1 MTRQGWLPVILAMV
15 LAAAVLLSNQSLQ
28 LGLDLRGGHQL
39 SARVLSA
46 DPEVVITAADLDG
59 VKNVIQRRID
69 GLGLAQ
75 TQIHTV
81 GSDRVVVQLP
91 TPAAQPSRQD
101 DTESDAVVDNTLQQ
115 VANQITERAVLQFGV
130 LRSDAVDRYA
140 TLVQERRD
148 ARLAVLLGQRQLE
161 QLQRSRGDSEQLGA
175 VREELEASRAAF
187 DQLEQDVGQLFDL
200 RPLTGDDLVQVVAE
214 PNLES
219 QGQYYQLNLT
229 FSADGAQ
236 AFADLTKEVAA
247 DANLRL
253 AILLDGRSISEATV
267 GPEFREN
274 GITGGGARITGTFT
288 LEQAREL
295 EVQLRGGSLPYDTEI
310 VEQRSVGATLGSDN
324 VARSLSAALV
334 GLALVSGL
342 MVVIYRLPG
351 LVAVAALAVYA
362 LLNLAVYALVP
373 VVLTLPGIAGLIL
386 SFGMAVD
393 ANVLIFER
401 IREELRSGRKL
412 YQAVETGFNRA
423 FNSIFDG
430 SVTTLISC
438 LALGYLG
445 SGLVRGFAITLGI
458 GVGLSLFT
466 SLVCSRTL
474 LKTSLFLY
482 PALRRIQYF
491 QPVQ

>member
-1 MTRQGWLPVILAMV
+1 MVRQGWLPVILALV
-15 LAAAVLLSNQSLQ
+15 LAAAVLLGNQSLQ

-39 SARVLSA
+39 SARVLSS
-46 DPEVVITAADLDG
+46 DPETVLTADDLDG

-91 TPAAQPSRQD
+91 VIQPSRQGD
-101 DTESDAVVDNTLQQ
+101 GEAEEDVVDDTLQQ
-115 VANQITERAVLQFGV
+115 AANQITKKAVLQFGV
-130 LRSDAVDRYA
+130 LRPAEVDRYA
-140 TLVQERRD
+140 TLVQERRE
-148 ARLAVLLGQRQLE
+148 ARIAVLLGQRQLE
-161 QLQRSRGDSEQLGA
+161 QLQRGRGNAEQRDA
-175 VREELEASRAAF
+175 VREELETLQTTL
-187 DQLEQDVGQLFDL
+187 DQMEQDISQLFDL

-214 PNLES
+214 PNPES
-219 QGQYYQLNLT
+219 QGEYYQLSLT
-229 FSADGAQ
+229 FSAAGGQ

-247 DANLRL
+247 DSNLLL

-267 GPEFREN
+267 GPEFQEN

-295 EVQLRGGSLPYDTEI
+295 EVQLRGGSLPYETEI
-310 VEQRSVGATLGSDN
+310 VEQRSVGATLGADN
-324 VARSLSAALV
+324 VGRSLSAALA

-342 MVVIYRLPG
+342 MVLIYRLPG
-351 LVAVAALAVYA
+351 LVAVAALAIYA
-362 LLNLAVYALVP
+362 LLNLAIYVLVP

-412 YQAVETGFNRA
+412 YQAVETGFSRA
-423 FNSIFDG
+423 FSSIFDG
-430 SVTTLISC
+430 SITTLISC

-458 GVGLSLFT
+458 GVSLSLFT

-482 PALRRIQYF
+482 PALRRIKYF

>member
-1 MTRQGWLPVILAMV
+1 MILAMV
-15 LAAAVLLSNQSLQ
+15 LAAAVLLGNQSLR

-39 SARVLSA
+39 SARVLSP
-46 DPEVVITAADLDG
+46 DPQVVLTAADLDG

-75 TQIHTV
+75 TRIQTV

-91 TPAAQPSRQD
+91 TVRPAPGEDAEAEAVGD
-101 DTESDAVVDNTLQQ
+101 DTLQQ
-115 VANQITERAVLQFGV
+115 AANQITKKAVLQFGV
-130 LRSDAVDRYA
+130 LRSSEVDRYA
-140 TLVQERRD
+140 TLVQERRN
-148 ARLAVLLGQRQLE
+148 AQVAVLLGEQQLE
-161 QLQRSRGDSEQLGA
+161 QLQQSRGDGEQRRA
-175 VREELEASRAAF
+175 VREQLEASRTTF
-187 DQLEQDVGQLFDL
+187 DQLEQDIGRLFDL

-214 PNLES
+214 PNPES
-219 QGQYYQLNLT
+219 QGEYYQLSLT
-229 FSADGAQ
+229 FSAAGGQ

-247 DANLRL
+247 DSNLRL

-288 LEQAREL
+288 LERAREL
-295 EVQLRGGSLPYDTEI
+295 EVQLRGGSLPYETEI

-324 VARSLSAALV
+324 VRRSLSAALV
-334 GLALVSGL
+334 GLALVGGL
-342 MVVIYRLPG
+342 MVLIYRLPG
-351 LVAVAALAVYA
+351 LVAVAALAIYA
-362 LLNLAVYALVP
+362 LFNLAVYALVP

-412 YQAVETGFNRA
+412 YQAVETGFSRA
-423 FNSIFDG
+423 FSSILDG

-458 GVGLSLFT
+458 GVSLSLFT

-482 PALRRIQYF
+482 PGLRRIKYF

>member
-1 MTRQGWLPVILAMV
+1 MILAMV
-15 LAAAVLLSNQSLQ
+15 LAAAVLLGNQSLQ

-39 SARVLSA
+39 SARVFVA
-46 DPEVVITAADLDG
+46 DPEAVITADDLDG

-91 TPAAQPSRQD
+91 TTRPPQEEDAETQAA
-101 DTESDAVVDNTLQQ
+101 VDNTLQR
-115 VANQITERAVLQFGV
+115 VANQITEKAVLQFGV
-130 LRSDAVDRYA
+130 LRPGEVDRYA
-140 TLVQERRD
+140 TLLQERRD
-148 ARLAVLLGQRQLE
+148 ARLAVLRGQEQLE
-161 QLQRSRGDSEQLGA
+161 QLQRSRSGS
-175 VREELEASRAAF
+175 EELSASREALEAAQTTF
-187 DQLEQDVGQLFDL
+187 DQLEQDIGRLFDL

-219 QGQYYQLNLT
+219 QGEYYQLSLT
-229 FSADGAQ
+229 FSAAGAQ

-288 LEQAREL
+288 LEQAHEL

-324 VARSLSAALV
+324 VRRSLTAALT

-342 MVVIYRLPG
+342 MVTIYRLPG
-351 LVAVAALAVYA
+351 LVAVATLAVYA
-362 LLNLAVYALVP
+362 LLNLAIYALVP

-401 IREELRSGRKL
+401 IREELGSGRKL
-412 YQAVETGFNRA
+412 YQAVEAGFNRA

-482 PALRRIQYF
+482 PALRKIQYF
-491 QPVQ
+491 RPVQ

>member
-1 MTRQGWLPVILAMV
+1 MILAMV
-15 LAAAVLLSNQSLQ
+15 LAAAVLLGNQSLQ

-39 SARVLSA
+39 SARVFGA
-46 DPEVVITAADLDG
+46 DPEAVITADDLDG

-91 TPAAQPSRQD
+91 TTRPPQEEDAETQAA
-101 DTESDAVVDNTLQQ
+101 VDNTLQR
-115 VANQITERAVLQFGV
+115 VANQITEKAVLQFGV
-130 LRSDAVDRYA
+130 LRPGEVDRYA
-140 TLVQERRD
+140 TLLQERRD
-148 ARLAVLLGQRQLE
+148 ARLAVLRGQEQLE
-161 QLQRSRGDSEQLGA
+161 QLQRSRSGS
-175 VREELEASRAAF
+175 EELSASREALEAAQTTF
-187 DQLEQDVGQLFDL
+187 DQLEQDIGRLFDL

-219 QGQYYQLNLT
+219 QGEYYQLSLT
-229 FSADGAQ
+229 FSAAGAQ

-288 LEQAREL
+288 LEQAHEL

-324 VARSLSAALV
+324 VRRSLTAALT

-342 MVVIYRLPG
+342 MVTIYRLPG
-351 LVAVAALAVYA
+351 LVAVATLAVYA
-362 LLNLAVYALVP
+362 LLNLAIYALVP

-401 IREELRSGRKL
+401 IREELGSGRKL
-412 YQAVETGFNRA
+412 YQAVEAGFNRA

-474 LKTSLFLY
+474 LKNSLFLY
-482 PALRRIQYF
+482 PALRKIQYF
-491 QPVQ
+491 RPVQ

>member
-1 MTRQGWLPVILAMV
+1 MILAMV
-15 LAAAVLLSNQSLQ
+15 LAAAVLLGNQSLQ

-39 SARVLSA
+39 SARVLSP
-46 DPEVVITAADLDG
+46 DPQVVLTATDLDG

-75 TQIHTV
+75 TRIQTV

-91 TPAAQPSRQD
+91 TVQPAPGEDAEAEATAD
-101 DTESDAVVDNTLQQ
+101 DTLQQ
-115 VANQITERAVLQFGV
+115 VANQITEKAVLQFGV
-130 LRSDAVDRYA
+130 LRSSEVDRYA
-140 TLVQERRD
+140 ALVQERRN
-148 ARLAVLLGQRQLE
+148 AQVAVFLGEQQLE
-161 QLQRSRGDSEQLGA
+161 QLQRSRGDGEQRRA
-175 VREELEASRAAF
+175 VKEELEASRTTF
-187 DQLEQDVGQLFDL
+187 DQLEQDVGRLFDL

-219 QGQYYQLNLT
+219 QGEYYQLSLT
-229 FSADGAQ
+229 FSAAGGQ

-247 DANLRL
+247 DSNLRL

-295 EVQLRGGSLPYDTEI
+295 EVQLRGGSLPYETEI

-324 VARSLSAALV
+324 VRRSLSAALV

-342 MVVIYRLPG
+342 MVWIYRLPG
-351 LVAVAALAVYA
+351 LVAVAALAIYA
-362 LLNLAVYALVP
+362 LFNLAVYALVP

-412 YQAVETGFNRA
+412 YQAVETGFSRA
-423 FNSIFDG
+423 FSSILDG

-458 GVGLSLFT
+458 GVSLSLFT

-482 PALRRIQYF
+482 PALRRMKYF

>member
-1 MTRQGWLPVILAMV
+1 MILAMV
-15 LAAAVLLSNQSLQ
+15 LAAAVLLGNQSLQ
-28 LGLDLRGGHQL
+28 LGLDLRGGHQF
-39 SARVLSA
+39 SGRVLSP
-46 DPEVVITAADLDG
+46 DPEAVITADDLDG

-75 TQIHTV
+75 TRIYTV

-91 TPAAQPSRQD
+91 TAQPPQ
-101 DTESDAVVDNTLQQ
+101 EGDAEAGAVGDNTLQQ
-115 VANQITERAVLQFGV
+115 AANQITEKAVLQFGV
-130 LRSDAVDRYA
+130 LRPGEADRYA
-140 TLVQERRD
+140 TLAQERRD
-148 ARLAVLLGQRQLE
+148 ARVAVLLGQQQLE
-161 QLQRSRGDSEQLGA
+161 QLQRSRGNAEQLRE
-175 VREELEASRAAF
+175 VREGLEAAQTTF
-187 DQLEQDVGQLFDL
+187 DQLEQDIGQLFDL
-200 RPLTGDDLVQVVAE
+200 RPLTGDDLVRVVAE

-219 QGQYYQLNLT
+219 QGEYYQLSLT
-229 FSADGAQ
+229 FSSDGAQ
-236 AFADLTKEVAA
+236 AFADLTKEVAS
-247 DANLRL
+247 DFNLRL

-267 GPEFREN
+267 GREFREN
-274 GITGGGARITGTFT
+274 GITGGGARITGAFT

-310 VEQRSVGATLGSDN
+310 VEQRTVGATLGADN
-324 VARSLSAALV
+324 VSRSLSAALV

-351 LVAVAALAVYA
+351 LVAVAALAIYA
-362 LLNLAVYALVP
+362 LFNLAVYALVP

-412 YQAVETGFNRA
+412 YQAVEAGFNRA
-423 FNSIFDG
+423 FSSIFDG

-438 LALGYLG
+438 VALGYLG

-466 SLVCSRTL
+466 SLICSKTL

-482 PALRRIQYF
+482 PALRKIKYF

>member
-1 MTRQGWLPVILAMV
+1 MILAMV
-15 LAAAVLLSNQSLQ
+15 LAAVVLLGNQSLQ
-28 LGLDLRGGHQL
+28 LGLDLQGGHQL
-39 SARVLSA
+39 SARVFSS
-46 DPEVVITAADLDG
+46 DPEVVITANDLDG

-91 TPAAQPSRQD
+91 TAQPAQK
-101 DTESDAVVDNTLQQ
+101 EDAEAEAAVDNTLQQ
-115 VANQITERAVLQFGV
+115 AANQITKKAFLQFGV
-130 LRSDAVDRYA
+130 LRSSEVDRYA
-140 TLVQERRD
+140 TLVQERRNV
-148 ARLAVLLGQRQLE
+148 RIAVLLGRQQLE
-161 QLQRSRGDSEQLGA
+161 QLLRSRGDSEELGTL
-175 VREELEASRAAF
+175 REELETAQKTF
-187 DQLEQDVGQLFDL
+187 DQLEQDIGQLFDL
-200 RPLTGDDLVQVVAE
+200 RPLTGDDLVQAVAE

-219 QGQYYQLNLT
+219 QGEYYQLSLT
-229 FSADGAQ
+229 FSADGGQ
-236 AFADLTKEVAA
+236 AFADLTKEVASNP
-247 DANLRL
+247 NLRL
-253 AILLDGRSISEATV
+253 AIILDGRSISEATV
-267 GPEFREN
+267 GPEFRQN

-310 VEQRSVGATLGSDN
+310 LEQRSVGATLGADN
-324 VARSLSAALV
+324 VGRSLTAALV

-351 LVAVAALAVYA
+351 LVAVVALAIYA
-362 LLNLAVYALVP
+362 LLNLAAYALVP
-373 VVLTLPGIAGLIL
+373 IVLTLPGIAGLIL

-412 YQAVETGFNRA
+412 YQAVESGFNRA

-445 SGLVRGFAITLGI
+445 SGLVRGFAITLGV
-458 GVGLSLFT
+458 GVSLSLFT
-466 SLVCSRTL
+466 SLICSKTL

-482 PALRRIQYF
+482 PPLRKIKYF

>member
-1 MTRQGWLPVILAMV
+1 MILATI
-15 LAAAVLLSNQSLQ
+15 LAAAVLLGNRSLQ

-39 SARVLSA
+39 SARVLSS
-46 DPEVVITAADLDG
+46 DSEVTITAADLDG
-59 VKNVIQRRID
+59 VKNVLQRRID

-75 TQIHTV
+75 TQIYTV

-91 TPAAQPSRQD
+91 TAQQPSREGD
-101 DTESDAVVDNTLQQ
+101 AETEAEVEASVDNTLQQ
-115 VANQITERAVLQFGV
+115 VANQITERAVLQFAV
-130 LRSDAVDRYA
+130 LRPSEVDRYA
-140 TLVQERRD
+140 TLSQELRD
-148 ARLAVLLGQRQLE
+148 ARIAVLLGQQQLE
-161 QLQRSRGDSEQLGA
+161 QLQRSRGSSEVLGA
-175 VREELEASRAAF
+175 IREEVETAQTIL
-187 DQLEQDVGQLFDL
+187 DQLEQDIGQLFDL
-200 RPLTGDDLVQVVAE
+200 RPLTGDDLVQAVAE
-214 PNLES
+214 PNPES
-219 QGQYYQLNLT
+219 QGEYYQLSLT
-229 FSADGAQ
+229 FSSEGGQ
-236 AFADLTKEVAA
+236 AFADLTKDVAS
-247 DANLRL
+247 DPNLRL
-253 AILLDGRSISEATV
+253 AILLDGRPISESTV
-267 GPEFREN
+267 GPEFRVN

-288 LEQAREL
+288 LEEAREL
-295 EVQLRGGSLPYDTEI
+295 EAQLRGGSLPYDTEI

-324 VARSLSAALV
+324 VGRSLSAALA

-351 LVAVAALAVYA
+351 LVAVAALAIYA
-362 LLNLAVYALVP
+362 LFNLAVYALVP

-423 FNSIFDG
+423 FNSILDG

-458 GVGLSLFT
+458 GVSLSLFT

-482 PALRRIQYF
+482 PPLRKIKYF

>member
-1 MTRQGWLPVILAMV
+1 MILAMI
-15 LAAAVLLSNQSLQ
+15 LAAVVLLSNQSLQ

-39 SARVLSA
+39 SARVLNP
-46 DPEVVITAADLDG
+46 DPEAVITADDLDG

-75 TQIHTV
+75 TQIYAV

-91 TPAAQPSRQD
+91 TAQPPQ
-101 DTESDAVVDNTLQQ
+101 EGDAEAEAAVDNTLQQ
-115 VANQITERAVLQFGV
+115 AANQITERAVLQFGV
-130 LRSDAVDRYA
+130 LRPSEADRYA
-140 TLVQERRD
+140 TLAQERRD
-148 ARLAVLLGQRQLE
+148 ARVAVLLGQQQLE
-161 QLQRSRGDSEQLGA
+161 QLQRSRGNAEQLSA
-175 VREELEASRAAF
+175 VSEELEVAQTTF
-187 DQLEQDVGQLFDL
+187 DQLEQDIGQLFDL

-214 PNLES
+214 PNPES
-219 QGQYYQLNLT
+219 QGEYYQLSLT
-229 FSADGAQ
+229 FSSDGAQ
-236 AFADLTKEVAA
+236 AFADLTKEVAS
-247 DANLRL
+247 DFNLRL

-267 GPEFREN
+267 GREFREN
-274 GITGGGARITGTFT
+274 GITGGGARITGAFT
-288 LEQAREL
+288 LERAREL

-310 VEQRSVGATLGSDN
+310 VEQRTVGATLGADN
-324 VARSLSAALV
+324 VRRSLNAALA

-351 LVAVAALAVYA
+351 LVAVAALAIYA

-373 VVLTLPGIAGLIL
+373 VVLTLPGMAGLIL

-412 YQAVETGFNRA
+412 YQAVEAGFERA
-423 FNSIFDG
+423 FSSIFDG

-438 LALGYLG
+438 VALGYLG

-466 SLVCSRTL
+466 SLICSKTL

-482 PALRRIQYF
+482 PALRKIKYF

>member
-1 MTRQGWLPVILAMV
+1 MVRQGWLPVILAMV
-15 LAAAVLLSNQSLQ
+15 LAAAVLLGNQSLQ

-39 SARVLSA
+39 SARVFVA
-46 DPEVVITAADLDG
+46 DPEAVITADDLDG

-91 TPAAQPSRQD
+91 TTRPPQEEDAETQAA
-101 DTESDAVVDNTLQQ
+101 VDNTLQR
-115 VANQITERAVLQFGV
+115 VANQITEKAVLQFGV
-130 LRSDAVDRYA
+130 LRPGEVDRYA
-140 TLVQERRD
+140 TLLQERRD
-148 ARLAVLLGQRQLE
+148 ARLAVLRGQEQLE
-161 QLQRSRGDSEQLGA
+161 QLQRSRSGS
-175 VREELEASRAAF
+175 EELSASREALEAAQTTF
-187 DQLEQDVGQLFDL
+187 DQLEQDIGRLFDL

-219 QGQYYQLNLT
+219 QGEYYQLSLT
-229 FSADGAQ
+229 FSAAGAQ

-288 LEQAREL
+288 LEQAHEL

-324 VARSLSAALV
+324 VRRSLTAALT

-342 MVVIYRLPG
+342 MVTIYRLPG
-351 LVAVAALAVYA
+351 LVAVATLAVYA
-362 LLNLAVYALVP
+362 LLNLAIYALVP

-401 IREELRSGRKL
+401 IREELGSGRKL
-412 YQAVETGFNRA
+412 YQAVEAGFNRA

-482 PALRRIQYF
+482 PALRKIQYF
-491 QPVQ
+491 RPVQ

>member
-1 MTRQGWLPVILAMV
+1 MVRQGWLLPVILAMV
-15 LAAAVLLSNQSLQ
+15 LAAAVLLGNRSLQ
-28 LGLDLRGGHQL
+28 LGLDLQGGHQL
-39 SARVLSA
+39 SARIFSA
-46 DPEVVITAADLDG
+46 DPETVVTADDLDG

-91 TPAAQPSRQD
+91 TAQPPREGDGEAQ
-101 DTESDAVVDNTLQQ
+101 TVVDNTLQQ
-115 VANQITERAVLQFGV
+115 VANQITEKAVLQFGV
-130 LRSDAVDRYA
+130 LRPGEVDRYA
-140 TLVQERRD
+140 TLVQERGN
-148 ARLAVLLGQRQLE
+148 ARVAVVLGQQQLE
-161 QLQRSRGDSEQLGA
+161 QLQRSRAGSEELGA
-175 VREELEASRAAF
+175 LREELEAAQTAL
-187 DQLEQDVGQLFDL
+187 DQLELDIGGLFDL

-214 PNLES
+214 PNFES
-219 QGQYYQLNLT
+219 QGEYYQLSLT
-229 FSADGAQ
+229 FSAAGAQ

-247 DANLRL
+247 DFNLRL

-274 GITGGGARITGTFT
+274 GITGGGARITGAFT
-288 LEQAREL
+288 LEQARGL

-310 VEQRSVGATLGSDN
+310 VEQRTVGATLGSDN
-324 VARSLSAALV
+324 VRRSLTAALT

-342 MVVIYRLPG
+342 MVIVYRLPG
-351 LVAVAALAVYA
+351 LVAVATLAIYA
-362 LLNLAVYALVP
+362 LLNLAIYALVP

-412 YQAVETGFNRA
+412 YQAVEAGFSRA

-474 LKTSLFLY
+474 LKTSLFLH
-482 PALRRIQYF
+482 PALRKIQYF
-491 QPVQ
+491 QPVR

>member
-1 MTRQGWLPVILAMV
+1 MILAMI
-15 LAAAVLLSNQSLQ
+15 LAAVVLLSNQSLQ

-39 SARVLSA
+39 SARVLNP
-46 DPEVVITAADLDG
+46 DPEAVITADDLDG

-75 TQIHTV
+75 TQIYAV

-91 TPAAQPSRQD
+91 TAQTPQEGDAEAEAA
-101 DTESDAVVDNTLQQ
+101 VDNTLQQ
-115 VANQITERAVLQFGV
+115 AANQITERAVLQFGV
-130 LRSDAVDRYA
+130 LRPSEADRYA
-140 TLVQERRD
+140 TLAQERRD
-148 ARLAVLLGQRQLE
+148 ARVAVLLGQQQLE
-161 QLQRSRGDSEQLGA
+161 QLQRSRGNAEQLSA
-175 VREELEASRAAF
+175 VREELEVAQTTF
-187 DQLEQDVGQLFDL
+187 DQLEQDIGQLFDL

-214 PNLES
+214 PNPES
-219 QGQYYQLNLT
+219 QGEYYQLSLT
-229 FSADGAQ
+229 FSSDGAQ
-236 AFADLTKEVAA
+236 AFADLTKEVAS
-247 DANLRL
+247 DFNLRL

-267 GPEFREN
+267 GREFREN
-274 GITGGGARITGTFT
+274 GITGGGARITGAFT
-288 LEQAREL
+288 LERAREL

-310 VEQRSVGATLGSDN
+310 VEQRTVGATLGADN
-324 VARSLSAALV
+324 VRRSLNAALA

-351 LVAVAALAVYA
+351 LVAVAALAIYA

-373 VVLTLPGIAGLIL
+373 VVLTLPGMAGLIL

-412 YQAVETGFNRA
+412 YQAVEAGFERA
-423 FNSIFDG
+423 FSSIFDG

-438 LALGYLG
+438 VALGYLG

-466 SLVCSRTL
+466 SLICSKTL

-482 PALRRIQYF
+482 PALRKIKYF

>member
-1 MTRQGWLPVILAMV
+1 VILAAT
-15 LAAAVLLSNQSLQ
+15 LAAVVLLSSQSLQ

-39 SARVLSA
+39 SARVLSS
-46 DPEVVITAADLDG
+46 DPELVITAPDLDG

-69 GLGLAQ
+69 GLGIAQ
-75 TQIHTV
+75 TQIYTV

-91 TPAAQPSRQD
+91 IPQVTQGD
-101 DTESDAVVDNTLQQ
+101 DGEAPEEQVDNTLQQ
-115 VANQITERAVLQFGV
+115 AATQITKKAFLQFGI
-130 LRSDAVDRYA
+130 LRPSEVDRYR
-140 TLVQERRD
+140 TLVEERQD
-148 ARLAVLLGQRQLE
+148 ASREVLIGQLQLE
-161 QLQRSRGDSEQLGA
+161 QLQRARGAGAEQRGA
-175 VREELEASRAAF
+175 VQEALATAQANL
-187 DQLEQDVGQLFDL
+187 DQLEQDIGQLFDL
-200 RPLTGDDLVQVVAE
+200 YPLTGEDLVQAVAE
-214 PNLES
+214 PNPQS
-219 QGQYYQLNLT
+219 QGSYYQLNLT

-236 AFADLTKEVAA
+236 TFADLTKQVASNP
-247 DANLRL
+247 NLRL

-274 GITGGGARITGTFT
+274 GITGGGARITGTFS

-310 VEQRSVGATLGSDN
+310 VEQRTVGATLGSDN
-324 VARSLSAALV
+324 VRRSLSAALV
-334 GLALVSGL
+334 GLVFVSVL
-342 MVVIYRLPG
+342 MVMIYRLPG
-351 LVAVAALAVYA
+351 LVAVAALAIYA
-362 LLNLAVYALVP
+362 IFNLAVYALIP

-401 IREELRSGRKL
+401 IREELHSGRKL
-412 YQAVETGFNRA
+412 YQAVEAGFGRA
-423 FNSIFDG
+423 SSSIFDG

-466 SLVCSRTL
+466 SLICSRTI
-474 LKTSLFLY
+474 LKTTLLLY
-482 PALRRIQYF
+482 PTLRQIKYF
-491 QPVQ
+491 QSVQ

>member
-1 MTRQGWLPVILAMV
+1 MVRQGWLLPVILAMV
-15 LAAAVLLSNQSLQ
+15 LAVAVLLGNQSLQ
-28 LGLDLRGGHQL
+28 LGLDLQGGHQL
-39 SARVLSA
+39 SARVFSA
-46 DPEVVITAADLDG
+46 DPETVVTADDLDG

-91 TPAAQPSRQD
+91 TAQPSGEGEGEAQ
-101 DTESDAVVDNTLQQ
+101 AVVDNTLQQ
-115 VANQITERAVLQFGV
+115 VANQITEKAVLQFGV
-130 LRSDAVDRYA
+130 LRPGEVDRYA
-140 TLVQERRD
+140 TLVQERGN
-148 ARLAVLLGQRQLE
+148 ARVAVVLGQQQLE
-161 QLQRSRGDSEQLGA
+161 QLQRSRAGSEELGA
-175 VREELEASRAAF
+175 LREELEAAQTAL
-187 DQLEQDVGQLFDL
+187 DQLELDIGGLFDL

-214 PNLES
+214 PNFES
-219 QGQYYQLNLT
+219 QGEYYQLSLT
-229 FSADGAQ
+229 FSAAGAQ

-247 DANLRL
+247 DFNLRL

-267 GPEFREN
+267 GPQFREN

-288 LEQAREL
+288 LEQARGL

-310 VEQRSVGATLGSDN
+310 VEQRTVGATLGSDN
-324 VARSLSAALV
+324 VRRSLTAALT

-342 MVVIYRLPG
+342 MVIIYRLPG
-351 LVAVAALAVYA
+351 LVAVATLAIYA
-362 LLNLAVYALVP
+362 LLNLAIYALVP

-401 IREELRSGRKL
+401 IREELRAGRKL
-412 YQAVETGFNRA
+412 YQAVEAGFNRA

-458 GVGLSLFT
+458 GVSLSLFT
-466 SLVCSRTL
+466 SLVCSKTL
-474 LKTSLFLY
+474 LKTSLFLH
-482 PALRRIQYF
+482 PALRKIQYF
-491 QPVQ
+491 QPVR

>member
-1 MTRQGWLPVILAMV
+1 MVRQGWLLPVILAMV
-15 LAAAVLLSNQSLQ
+15 LAAAVLLGNQSLQ
-28 LGLDLRGGHQL
+28 LGLDLQGGHQL
-39 SARVLSA
+39 SARVFSA
-46 DPEVVITAADLDG
+46 DPETVVTADDLDG

-91 TPAAQPSRQD
+91 TAQPSGEGDGEAQ
-101 DTESDAVVDNTLQQ
+101 AVVDNTLQQ
-115 VANQITERAVLQFGV
+115 VANQITEKAVLQFGV
-130 LRSDAVDRYA
+130 LRPGEVDRYA
-140 TLVQERRD
+140 TLVQERGN
-148 ARLAVLLGQRQLE
+148 AQVAVVLGQQQLE
-161 QLQRSRGDSEQLGA
+161 QLQRSRAGSEELGA
-175 VREELEASRAAF
+175 LREELEAAQTAL
-187 DQLEQDVGQLFDL
+187 DQLELDIGGLFDL

-214 PNLES
+214 PNFES
-219 QGQYYQLNLT
+219 QGEYYQLSLT
-229 FSADGAQ
+229 FSAAGAQ

-247 DANLRL
+247 DFNLRL

-288 LEQAREL
+288 LEQARGL

-310 VEQRSVGATLGSDN
+310 VEQRTVGATLGSDN
-324 VARSLSAALV
+324 VRRSLTAALT

-342 MVVIYRLPG
+342 MVIVYRLPG
-351 LVAVAALAVYA
+351 LVAVATLAIYA
-362 LLNLAVYALVP
+362 LLNLAIYALVP

-412 YQAVETGFNRA
+412 YQAVEAGFNRA

-458 GVGLSLFT
+458 GVSLSLLT
-466 SLVCSRTL
+466 SLVCSKTL
-474 LKTSLFLY
+474 LKTSLFLH
-482 PALRRIQYF
+482 PALRKIQYF
-491 QPVQ
+491 QPVR

>member
-1 MTRQGWLPVILAMV
+1 MV
-15 LAAAVLLSNQSLQ
+15 LAAAVLLGNQSLQ

-39 SARVLSA
+39 SARVFGA
-46 DPEVVITAADLDG
+46 DPEAVITADDLDG

-91 TPAAQPSRQD
+91 TTRPPQEEDAETQAA
-101 DTESDAVVDNTLQQ
+101 VDNTLQR
-115 VANQITERAVLQFGV
+115 VANQITEKAVLQFGV
-130 LRSDAVDRYA
+130 LRPGEVDRYA
-140 TLVQERRD
+140 TLLQERRD
-148 ARLAVLLGQRQLE
+148 ARLAVLRGQEQLE
-161 QLQRSRGDSEQLGA
+161 QLQRSRSGS
-175 VREELEASRAAF
+175 EELSASREALEAAQTTF
-187 DQLEQDVGQLFDL
+187 DQLEQDIGRLFDL

-219 QGQYYQLNLT
+219 QGEYYQLSLT
-229 FSADGAQ
+229 FSAAGAQ

-288 LEQAREL
+288 LEQAHEL

-324 VARSLSAALV
+324 MRRSLTAALT

-342 MVVIYRLPG
+342 MVTIYRLPG
-351 LVAVAALAVYA
+351 LVAVATLAVYA
-362 LLNLAVYALVP
+362 LLNLAIYALVP

-401 IREELRSGRKL
+401 IREELGSGRKL
-412 YQAVETGFNRA
+412 YQAVEAGFNRA

-482 PALRRIQYF
+482 PALRKIQYF
-491 QPVQ
+491 RPVQ

>member
-1 MTRQGWLPVILAMV
+1 M
-15 LAAAVLLSNQSLQ
+15 
-28 LGLDLRGGHQL
+28 
-39 SARVLSA
+39 
-46 DPEVVITAADLDG
+46 
-59 VKNVIQRRID
+59 KNVIQRRID

-91 TPAAQPSRQD
+91 TTQPPQGEDAEAEAVED
-101 DTESDAVVDNTLQQ
+101 DTLQQ
-115 VANQITERAVLQFGV
+115 AANQITKKAVLQFGV
-130 LRSDAVDRYA
+130 LRPSEVDRYA
-140 TLVQERRD
+140 TLVQERGN
-148 ARLAVLLGQRQLE
+148 ARVAVLLGQQQLE
-161 QLQRSRGDSEQLGA
+161 QLQRSRGDAEQRRA
-175 VREELEASRAAF
+175 AREELEASQATF
-187 DQLEQDVGQLFDL
+187 DQLEQDIGQLFDL

-214 PNLES
+214 PNIES
-219 QGQYYQLNLT
+219 QGEYYQLSLT
-229 FSADGAQ
+229 FSAAGGQ

-247 DANLRL
+247 DPNLRL

-295 EVQLRGGSLPYDTEI
+295 EVQLRGGSLPYETEI

-324 VARSLSAALV
+324 VGRSLSAALV

-342 MVVIYRLPG
+342 MVMIYRLPG
-351 LVAVAALAVYA
+351 LVAVAALAIYA
-362 LLNLAVYALVP
+362 LFNLAVYALVP

-412 YQAVETGFNRA
+412 YQAVETGFSRA

-482 PALRRIQYF
+482 PALRQIKYF

>member
-1 MTRQGWLPVILAMV
+1 MILAMV
-15 LAAAVLLSNQSLQ
+15 LAAAVLLGNQSLQ

-39 SARVLSA
+39 SARVLSS
-46 DPEVVITAADLDG
+46 DPETVLTAEDLDG

-91 TPAAQPSRQD
+91 VIQPSRQD
-101 DTESDAVVDNTLQQ
+101 DAEAEGDVVDDTLQQ
-115 VANQITERAVLQFGV
+115 AANQITKKAVLQFGV
-130 LRSDAVDRYA
+130 LRSAEVDRYA
-140 TLVQERRD
+140 TLAQERRE
-148 ARLAVLLGQRQLE
+148 ARIAVLLGQRQLE
-161 QLQRSRGDSEQLGA
+161 QLQRGRGEAERRDA
-175 VREELEASRAAF
+175 VREELETAQTTLDR
-187 DQLEQDVGQLFDL
+187 LEQDISQLFDL

-214 PNLES
+214 PNPES
-219 QGQYYQLNLT
+219 QGEYYQLSLT
-229 FSADGAQ
+229 FSAAGGQ

-247 DANLRL
+247 DSNLLL

-267 GPEFREN
+267 GPEFQEN
-274 GITGGGARITGTFT
+274 GITGGGARITGTFS

-295 EVQLRGGSLPYDTEI
+295 EVQLRGGSLPYETEI
-310 VEQRSVGATLGSDN
+310 VEQRSVGATLGADN
-324 VARSLSAALV
+324 VGRSLSAALA

-342 MVVIYRLPG
+342 MVLIYRLPG
-351 LVAVAALAVYA
+351 LVAVAALAIYA
-362 LLNLAVYALVP
+362 LLNLAIYALVP

-412 YQAVETGFNRA
+412 YQAVETGFSRA
-423 FNSIFDG
+423 FSSIFDG
-430 SVTTLISC
+430 SITTLISC

-458 GVGLSLFT
+458 GVSLSLFT

-482 PALRRIQYF
+482 PALRRIKYF

>member
-1 MTRQGWLPVILAMV
+1 MVRQGWLPVILALV

-39 SARVLSA
+39 SARVLSP
-46 DPEVVITAADLDG
+46 DPEAVITASDLDA
-59 VKNVIQRRID
+59 VKTVIQRRID

-91 TPAAQPSRQD
+91 TAHSPQEGNGESEAA
-101 DTESDAVVDNTLQQ
+101 VDNTLQQ
-115 VANQITERAVLQFGV
+115 AANQITEKAVLQFGV
-130 LRSDAVDRYA
+130 LRPSEVNRYA
-140 TLVQERRD
+140 TLAQERRD
-148 ARLAVLLGQRQLE
+148 VRVAVLLGQQQLE
-161 QLQRSRGDSEQLGA
+161 QLQRSRGNSEQLNA
-175 VREELEASRAAF
+175 LREELEAAQTAF
-187 DQLEQDVGQLFDL
+187 DQLEQDIGQLFDL

-214 PNLES
+214 PNFES
-219 QGQYYQLNLT
+219 QGEYYQLSLT
-229 FSADGAQ
+229 FSSDGAQ
-236 AFADLTKEVAA
+236 AFADLTKEVAT
-247 DANLRL
+247 DFNLRL

-288 LEQAREL
+288 LEEAREL

-310 VEQRSVGATLGSDN
+310 VEQRTVGATLGSDN
-324 VARSLSAALV
+324 VSRSLSAALV

-351 LVAVAALAVYA
+351 LVAVAALAIYA
-362 LLNLAVYALVP
+362 LFNLAVYALVP

-412 YQAVETGFNRA
+412 YQAVEAGFNRA

-438 LALGYLG
+438 VALGYLG

-466 SLVCSRTL
+466 SLVCSKTL

-482 PALRRIQYF
+482 PALRKIKYF

>member
-1 MTRQGWLPVILAMV
+1 MILAMI
-15 LAAAVLLSNQSLQ
+15 LAAAVLLGNQSLQ

-39 SARVLSA
+39 SARVLSS
-46 DPEVVITAADLDG
+46 DPEVVVTDTDLDG

-91 TPAAQPSRQD
+91 TTQPPQGEDAEAEAVED
-101 DTESDAVVDNTLQQ
+101 DTLQQ
-115 VANQITERAVLQFGV
+115 AANQITKKAVLQFGV
-130 LRSDAVDRYA
+130 LRPSEVDRYA
-140 TLVQERRD
+140 TLVQERGN
-148 ARLAVLLGQRQLE
+148 ARVAVLLGQQQLE
-161 QLQRSRGDSEQLGA
+161 QLQRSRGDAEQRRA
-175 VREELEASRAAF
+175 VREELEASQATF
-187 DQLEQDVGQLFDL
+187 DQLEQDIGQLFDL

-214 PNLES
+214 PNIES
-219 QGQYYQLNLT
+219 QGEYYQLSLT
-229 FSADGAQ
+229 FSAAGGQ

-247 DANLRL
+247 DPNLRL

-295 EVQLRGGSLPYDTEI
+295 EVQLRGGSLPYETEI

-324 VARSLSAALV
+324 VGRSLSAALV

-342 MVVIYRLPG
+342 MVMIYRLPG
-351 LVAVAALAVYA
+351 LVAVAALAIYA
-362 LLNLAVYALVP
+362 LFNLAVYALVP

-412 YQAVETGFNRA
+412 YQAVETGFSRA

-482 PALRRIQYF
+482 PALRQIKYF

>member
-1 MTRQGWLPVILAMV
+1 
-15 LAAAVLLSNQSLQ
+15 
-28 LGLDLRGGHQL
+28 
-39 SARVLSA
+39 
-46 DPEVVITAADLDG
+46 
-59 VKNVIQRRID
+59 
-69 GLGLAQ
+69 
-75 TQIHTV
+75 
-81 GSDRVVVQLP
+81 
-91 TPAAQPSRQD
+91 
-101 DTESDAVVDNTLQQ
+101 
-115 VANQITERAVLQFGV
+115 QITEKAVLQFGV
-130 LRSDAVDRYA
+130 LRPGEVDRYA
-140 TLVQERRD
+140 TLLQERRD
-148 ARLAVLLGQRQLE
+148 ARLAVLRGQEQLE
-161 QLQRSRGDSEQLGA
+161 QLQRSRSGS
-175 VREELEASRAAF
+175 EELSASREALEAAQTTF
-187 DQLEQDVGQLFDL
+187 DQLEQDIGRLFDL

-219 QGQYYQLNLT
+219 QGEYYQLSLT
-229 FSADGAQ
+229 FSAAGAQ

-288 LEQAREL
+288 LEQAHEL

-324 VARSLSAALV
+324 VRRSLTAALT

-342 MVVIYRLPG
+342 MVTIYRLPG
-351 LVAVAALAVYA
+351 LVAVATLAVYA
-362 LLNLAVYALVP
+362 LLNLAIYALVP

-401 IREELRSGRKL
+401 IREELGSGRKL
-412 YQAVETGFNRA
+412 YQAVEAGFNRA

-482 PALRRIQYF
+482 PALRKIQYF
-491 QPVQ
+491 RPVQ

>member
-1 MTRQGWLPVILAMV
+1 MVRQGWLLPVILAMV
-15 LAAAVLLSNQSLQ
+15 LAAAVLLGNQSLQ
-28 LGLDLRGGHQL
+28 LGLDLQGGHQL
-39 SARVLSA
+39 SARVFSA
-46 DPEVVITAADLDG
+46 DPETVVTADDLDG

-91 TPAAQPSRQD
+91 TAQPSGEGDGEAQ
-101 DTESDAVVDNTLQQ
+101 AVVDNTLQQ
-115 VANQITERAVLQFGV
+115 VANQITEKAVLQFGV
-130 LRSDAVDRYA
+130 LRPGEVDRYA
-140 TLVQERRD
+140 TLVQERGN
-148 ARLAVLLGQRQLE
+148 AQVAVVLGQQQLE
-161 QLQRSRGDSEQLGA
+161 QLQRSRAGSEELGPL
-175 VREELEASRAAF
+175 REELEAAQTAL
-187 DQLEQDVGQLFDL
+187 DQLELDIGGLFDL

-214 PNLES
+214 PNFES
-219 QGQYYQLNLT
+219 QGEYYQLSLT
-229 FSADGAQ
+229 FSAAGAQ

-247 DANLRL
+247 DFNLRL

-288 LEQAREL
+288 LEQARGL

-310 VEQRSVGATLGSDN
+310 VEQRTVGATLGSDN
-324 VARSLSAALV
+324 VRRSLTAALT

-342 MVVIYRLPG
+342 MVIVYRLPG
-351 LVAVAALAVYA
+351 LVAVATLAIYA
-362 LLNLAVYALVP
+362 LLNLAIYALVP

-412 YQAVETGFNRA
+412 YQAVEAGFNRA

-458 GVGLSLFT
+458 GVSLSLFT
-466 SLVCSRTL
+466 SLVCSKTL
-474 LKTSLFLY
+474 LKTSLFLH
-482 PALRRIQYF
+482 PALRKIQYF
-491 QPVQ
+491 QPVR

>member
-1 MTRQGWLPVILAMV
+1 MILAMI
-15 LAAAVLLSNQSLQ
+15 LAAVVLLSNQSLQ

-39 SARVLSA
+39 SARVLNP
-46 DPEVVITAADLDG
+46 DPEAVITADDLDG

-75 TQIHTV
+75 TQIYAV

-91 TPAAQPSRQD
+91 TAQSPQEGDAEAEAA
-101 DTESDAVVDNTLQQ
+101 VDNTLQQ
-115 VANQITERAVLQFGV
+115 AANQITERAVLQFGV
-130 LRSDAVDRYA
+130 LRPSEADRYA
-140 TLVQERRD
+140 TLAQERRD
-148 ARLAVLLGQRQLE
+148 ARVAVLVGQQQLE
-161 QLQRSRGDSEQLGA
+161 QLQRSRGNAEQLSA
-175 VREELEASRAAF
+175 VREELEVAQTTF
-187 DQLEQDVGQLFDL
+187 DQLEQDIGQLFDL
-200 RPLTGDDLVQVVAE
+200 RPLTGDGLVQVVAE
-214 PNLES
+214 PNPES
-219 QGQYYQLNLT
+219 QGEYYQLSLT
-229 FSADGAQ
+229 FSSDGAQ
-236 AFADLTKEVAA
+236 AFADLTKEVAS
-247 DANLRL
+247 DFNLRL

-267 GPEFREN
+267 GREFREN
-274 GITGGGARITGTFT
+274 GITGGGARITGAFT
-288 LEQAREL
+288 LERAREL
-295 EVQLRGGSLPYDTEI
+295 ETQLRGGSLPYDTEI
-310 VEQRSVGATLGSDN
+310 VEQRTVSATLGGDN
-324 VARSLSAALV
+324 VRRSLNAALA

-351 LVAVAALAVYA
+351 LVAVAALAIYA
-362 LLNLAVYALVP
+362 LLNLAVYAMVP
-373 VVLTLPGIAGLIL
+373 VVLTLPGMAGLIL

-412 YQAVETGFNRA
+412 YQAVEAGFDRA
-423 FNSIFDG
+423 FSSIFDG

-438 LALGYLG
+438 VALGYLG

-466 SLVCSRTL
+466 SLICSKTL

-482 PALRRIQYF
+482 PALRKIKYF

>member
-1 MTRQGWLPVILAMV
+1 MILAMV
-15 LAAAVLLSNQSLQ
+15 LAAAVLLGNQSLQ

-39 SARVLSA
+39 SARVFGA
-46 DPEVVITAADLDG
+46 DPEAVITADDLDG

-91 TPAAQPSRQD
+91 TTRPPQEEDAETQAA
-101 DTESDAVVDNTLQQ
+101 VDNTLQR
-115 VANQITERAVLQFGV
+115 VANQITEKAVLQFGV
-130 LRSDAVDRYA
+130 LRPGEVDRYA
-140 TLVQERRD
+140 TLLQERRD
-148 ARLAVLLGQRQLE
+148 ARLAVLRGQEQLE
-161 QLQRSRGDSEQLGA
+161 QLQRSRSGS
-175 VREELEASRAAF
+175 EELSASREALEAAQTTF
-187 DQLEQDVGQLFDL
+187 DQLEQDIGRLFDL

-219 QGQYYQLNLT
+219 QGEYYQLSLT
-229 FSADGAQ
+229 FSAAGAQ

-288 LEQAREL
+288 LEQAHEL

-324 VARSLSAALV
+324 VRRSLTAALT

-342 MVVIYRLPG
+342 MVTIYRLPG
-351 LVAVAALAVYA
+351 LVAVATLAVYA
-362 LLNLAVYALVP
+362 LLNLAIYALVP

-401 IREELRSGRKL
+401 IREELGSGRKL
-412 YQAVETGFNRA
+412 YQAVEAGFNRA

-482 PALRRIQYF
+482 PALRKIQYF
-491 QPVQ
+491 RPVQ

>member
-1 MTRQGWLPVILAMV
+1 MILAMV
-15 LAAAVLLSNQSLQ
+15 LAAGVLLGNQSLQ

-39 SARVLSA
+39 SARVLSP
-46 DPEVVITAADLDG
+46 DPQVVLTAADLDG

-75 TQIHTV
+75 TRIQTV

-91 TPAAQPSRQD
+91 TVQPAPGEDAEAEPAVD
-101 DTESDAVVDNTLQQ
+101 DTLQQ
-115 VANQITERAVLQFGV
+115 AANQITKKAVLQFGV
-130 LRSDAVDRYA
+130 LRSGEVDRYA
-140 TLVQERRD
+140 ALVQERRN
-148 ARLAVLLGQRQLE
+148 AQIAVLVGEQQLE
-161 QLQRSRGDSEQLGA
+161 QLQRSRGSGEELGST
-175 VREELEASRAAF
+175 REELEAAQTTL
-187 DQLEQDVGQLFDL
+187 DKLEQDVGQLFDL

-219 QGQYYQLNLT
+219 QGEYYQLSLT
-229 FSADGAQ
+229 FSAAGGQ

-247 DANLRL
+247 DSNLRL

-295 EVQLRGGSLPYDTEI
+295 EVQLRGGSLPYETEI

-324 VARSLSAALV
+324 VRRSLSAALV

-342 MVVIYRLPG
+342 MVLIYRLPG
-351 LVAVAALAVYA
+351 LVAVAALAIYA
-362 LLNLAVYALVP
+362 LFNLAVYALVP

-412 YQAVETGFNRA
+412 YQAVETGFSRA
-423 FNSIFDG
+423 FSSILDG

-458 GVGLSLFT
+458 GVSLSLFT

-482 PALRRIQYF
+482 PALRRMKYF

>member
-1 MTRQGWLPVILAMV
+1 MVRQGWLPVILAMV
-15 LAAAVLLSNQSLQ
+15 LAAAVLLGNQSLQ

-39 SARVLSA
+39 SARVFGA
-46 DPEVVITAADLDG
+46 DPEAVITADDLDG

-91 TPAAQPSRQD
+91 TTRPPQEEDAETQAA
-101 DTESDAVVDNTLQQ
+101 VDNTLQR
-115 VANQITERAVLQFGV
+115 VANQITEKAVLQFGV
-130 LRSDAVDRYA
+130 LRPGEVDRYA
-140 TLVQERRD
+140 TLLQERRD
-148 ARLAVLLGQRQLE
+148 ARLAVLRGQEQLE
-161 QLQRSRGDSEQLGA
+161 QLQRSRSGS
-175 VREELEASRAAF
+175 EELSASREALEAAQTTF
-187 DQLEQDVGQLFDL
+187 DQLEQDIGRLFDL

-219 QGQYYQLNLT
+219 QGEYYQLSLT
-229 FSADGAQ
+229 FSAAGAQ

-288 LEQAREL
+288 LEQAHEL

-324 VARSLSAALV
+324 MRRSLTAALT

-342 MVVIYRLPG
+342 MVTIYRLPG
-351 LVAVAALAVYA
+351 LVAVATLAVYA
-362 LLNLAVYALVP
+362 LLNLAIYALVP

-401 IREELRSGRKL
+401 IREELGSGRKL
-412 YQAVETGFNRA
+412 YQAVEAGFNRA

-482 PALRRIQYF
+482 PALRKIQYF
-491 QPVQ
+491 RPVQ

>member
-1 MTRQGWLPVILAMV
+1 MILAMI
-15 LAAAVLLSNQSLQ
+15 LAAVVLLSNQSLQ

-39 SARVLSA
+39 SARVLNP
-46 DPEVVITAADLDG
+46 DPEAVITADDLDG

-75 TQIHTV
+75 TQVYAV

-91 TPAAQPSRQD
+91 TAQPPQ
-101 DTESDAVVDNTLQQ
+101 EGDAEAEAAVDNTLQQ
-115 VANQITERAVLQFGV
+115 AATQITERAVLQFGV
-130 LRSDAVDRYA
+130 LRPSEADRYA
-140 TLVQERRD
+140 TLAQERRD
-148 ARLAVLLGQRQLE
+148 ARIAVLLGQQQLE
-161 QLQRSRGDSEQLGA
+161 QLRRSRGNAEQLST
-175 VREELEASRAAF
+175 VREELEAAQTTF
-187 DQLEQDVGQLFDL
+187 DQLEQDIGQLFDL

-214 PNLES
+214 PNPES
-219 QGQYYQLNLT
+219 QGEYYQLSLT
-229 FSADGAQ
+229 FSSDGAQ
-236 AFADLTKEVAA
+236 AFADLTKEVAS
-247 DANLRL
+247 DFNLRL

-267 GPEFREN
+267 GREFREN
-274 GITGGGARITGTFT
+274 GITGGGARITGAFT
-288 LEQAREL
+288 LERAREL
-295 EVQLRGGSLPYDTEI
+295 EAQLRGGSLPYDTEI
-310 VEQRSVGATLGSDN
+310 VEQRTVGATLGADN
-324 VARSLSAALV
+324 VRRSLNAALA

-351 LVAVAALAVYA
+351 LVAVAALAIYA

-373 VVLTLPGIAGLIL
+373 VVLTLPGMAGLIL

-412 YQAVETGFNRA
+412 YQAVETGFDRA
-423 FNSIFDG
+423 FSSIFDG

-438 LALGYLG
+438 VALGYLG

-466 SLVCSRTL
+466 SLICSKTL

-482 PALRRIQYF
+482 PALRKIKYF

>member
-1 MTRQGWLPVILAMV
+1 MILAMI
-15 LAAAVLLSNQSLQ
+15 LAAVVLLSNQSLQ

-39 SARVLSA
+39 SARVLNP
-46 DPEVVITAADLDG
+46 DPEAVITPDDLDG

-75 TQIHTV
+75 TQIYAV

-91 TPAAQPSRQD
+91 TAQPPQ
-101 DTESDAVVDNTLQQ
+101 EGDAEAEAAVDSTLQQ
-115 VANQITERAVLQFGV
+115 AANQITERAVLQFGV
-130 LRSDAVDRYA
+130 LRPSEADRYA
-140 TLVQERRD
+140 TLAQERRD
-148 ARLAVLLGQRQLE
+148 ARVAVLLGQQQLE
-161 QLQRSRGDSEQLGA
+161 QLQRSRGNAEQLSA
-175 VREELEASRAAF
+175 VREELEAAQTTF
-187 DQLEQDVGQLFDL
+187 DQLEQDIGQLFDL

-214 PNLES
+214 PNPES
-219 QGQYYQLNLT
+219 QGEYYQLSLT
-229 FSADGAQ
+229 FSSDGAQ
-236 AFADLTKEVAA
+236 AFADLTKEVAS
-247 DANLRL
+247 DFNLRL

-267 GPEFREN
+267 GREFQEN
-274 GITGGGARITGTFT
+274 GITGGGARITGAFT
-288 LEQAREL
+288 LERAREL
-295 EVQLRGGSLPYDTEI
+295 EAQLRGGSLPYDTEI
-310 VEQRSVGATLGSDN
+310 VEQRTVGATLGADN
-324 VARSLSAALV
+324 VRRSLNAALA

-351 LVAVAALAVYA
+351 LVAVAALAIYA

-373 VVLTLPGIAGLIL
+373 VVLTLPGMAGLIL

-412 YQAVETGFNRA
+412 YQAVEAGFDRA
-423 FNSIFDG
+423 FSSILDG

-438 LALGYLG
+438 VALGYLG

-466 SLVCSRTL
+466 SLICSKTL

-482 PALRRIQYF
+482 PALRKIKYF

>member
-1 MTRQGWLPVILAMV
+1 MARQGWLPVIVALV
-15 LAAAVLLSNQSLQ
+15 LAAAVLLGNQSLQ

-39 SARVLSA
+39 SARVLSP
-46 DPEVVITAADLDG
+46 DSDVTLTAEDLEG

-75 TQIHTV
+75 TQIQTV

-91 TPAAQPSRQD
+91 TAQPAPGED
-101 DTESDAVVDNTLQQ
+101 AEAVVDDTLQQ
-115 VANQITERAVLQFGV
+115 AANQITKKAVLQFGV
-130 LRSDAVDRYA
+130 LRSSEVDRYT
-140 TLVQERRD
+140 TLLQERRE
-148 ARLAVLLGQRQLE
+148 ARIAVFIGQEQLE
-161 QLQRSRGDSEQLGA
+161 QLQRSRGADNAEQRRA
-175 VREELEASRAAF
+175 VREALEASQTAL
-187 DQLEQDVGQLFDL
+187 DQLEQDIAQLFDL
-200 RPLTGDDLVQVVAE
+200 RPLTGEDLVQVVAE

-219 QGQYYQLNLT
+219 QGEYYQLSLT
-229 FSADGAQ
+229 FSAAGGQ

-247 DANLRL
+247 DFNLRL

-310 VEQRSVGATLGSDN
+310 VEQRSVGATLGADN
-324 VARSLSAALV
+324 VIRSLNAALI
-334 GLALVSGL
+334 GLLLVSAL
-342 MVVIYRLPG
+342 MVAIYRLPG
-351 LVAVAALAVYA
+351 LVAVAALAIYA
-362 LLNLAVYALVP
+362 LFNLAIYALVP

-412 YQAVETGFNRA
+412 YQAVETGFSRA
-423 FNSIFDG
+423 FSSILDG

-458 GVGLSLFT
+458 GVSLSLFT

-474 LKTSLFLY
+474 LRTSLFLY
-482 PALRRIQYF
+482 PALRQTKYF

>member
-1 MTRQGWLPVILAMV
+1 MILAMV
-15 LAAAVLLSNQSLQ
+15 LAAAVLLGNQSLQ

-39 SARVLSA
+39 SARVFGA
-46 DPEVVITAADLDG
+46 DPEAVITADDLDG

-91 TPAAQPSRQD
+91 TTRPPQEEDAETQAA
-101 DTESDAVVDNTLQQ
+101 VDNTLQR
-115 VANQITERAVLQFGV
+115 VANQITEKAVLQFGV
-130 LRSDAVDRYA
+130 LRPGEVDRYA
-140 TLVQERRD
+140 TLLQERRD
-148 ARLAVLLGQRQLE
+148 ARLAVLRGQEQLE
-161 QLQRSRGDSEQLGA
+161 QLQRSRSGS
-175 VREELEASRAAF
+175 EELSASREALEAAQTTF
-187 DQLEQDVGQLFDL
+187 DQLEQDIGRLFDL

-219 QGQYYQLNLT
+219 QGEYYQLSLT
-229 FSADGAQ
+229 FSAAGAQ

-288 LEQAREL
+288 LEQAHEL

-324 VARSLSAALV
+324 MRRSLTAALT

-342 MVVIYRLPG
+342 MVTIYRLPG
-351 LVAVAALAVYA
+351 LVAVATLAVYA
-362 LLNLAVYALVP
+362 LLNLAIYALVP

-401 IREELRSGRKL
+401 IREELGSGRKL
-412 YQAVETGFNRA
+412 YQAVEAGFNRA

-482 PALRRIQYF
+482 PALRKIQYF
-491 QPVQ
+491 RPVQ

>member
-1 MTRQGWLPVILAMV
+1 MILAMV
-15 LAAAVLLSNQSLQ
+15 LAAAVLLGNQSLQ

-39 SARVLSA
+39 SARVFGA
-46 DPEVVITAADLDG
+46 DPEAVITADDLDG

-91 TPAAQPSRQD
+91 TTRPPQEEDAETQAA
-101 DTESDAVVDNTLQQ
+101 VDNTLQR
-115 VANQITERAVLQFGV
+115 VANQITEKAVLQFGV
-130 LRSDAVDRYA
+130 LRPGEVDRYA
-140 TLVQERRD
+140 TLLQERRD
-148 ARLAVLLGQRQLE
+148 ARLAVLLGQEQLE
-161 QLQRSRGDSEQLGA
+161 QLQRSRSDSEELSA
-175 VREELEASRAAF
+175 SREALEAAQTTF
-187 DQLEQDVGQLFDL
+187 DQLEQDIGRLFDL

-219 QGQYYQLNLT
+219 QGEYYQLSLT
-229 FSADGAQ
+229 FSAAGAQ

-247 DANLRL
+247 DTNLRL

-288 LEQAREL
+288 LEQAHEL

-324 VARSLSAALV
+324 VRRSLTAALT

-342 MVVIYRLPG
+342 MVTIYRLPG
-351 LVAVAALAVYA
+351 LVAVATLAVYA
-362 LLNLAVYALVP
+362 LLNLAIYALVP

-401 IREELRSGRKL
+401 IREELGSGRKL
-412 YQAVETGFNRA
+412 YQAVEAGFNRA

-482 PALRRIQYF
+482 PALRKIQYF
-491 QPVQ
+491 RPVQ

>member
-1 MTRQGWLPVILAMV
+1 MVRQGWFPVVLAMI
-15 LAAAVLLSNQSLQ
+15 LAAAVLLSNQSLR

-39 SARVLSA
+39 SARVSSS

-75 TQIHTV
+75 TRIHTV

-91 TPAAQPSRQD
+91 TAQPSREG
-101 DTESDAVVDNTLQQ
+101 DTEAEAVVDNTLQQ
-115 VANQITERAVLQFGV
+115 VASQITEKAILQFGV
-130 LRSDAVDRYA
+130 LRPAEVDRYA
-140 TLVQERRD
+140 TLLQQRRN
-148 ARLAVLLGQRQLE
+148 ANIAVLRGQQQLE
-161 QLQRSRGDSEQLGA
+161 QLLRSRSDSEQISA
-175 VREELEASRAAF
+175 VREELEVSQAAF
-187 DQLEQDVGQLFDL
+187 DQLEQNIGQLFDL
-200 RPLTGDDLVQVVAE
+200 RPLTGDDLVQVVAG

-219 QGQYYQLNLT
+219 QGEYYELNLT
-229 FSADGAQ
+229 FSSDGAR

-247 DANLRL
+247 APDLRL

-267 GPEFREN
+267 GSEFREN

-324 VARSLSAALV
+324 VRRSLRAALV

-351 LVAVAALAVYA
+351 LVAVAALAIYA
-362 LLNLAVYALVP
+362 LFNLAVYALVP
-373 VVLTLPGIAGLIL
+373 VVLTLPGIAGLVL

-412 YQAVETGFNRA
+412 YQAVETGFSRA

-430 SVTTLISC
+430 SVTTLIGC

-466 SLVCSRTL
+466 SLVCSKTL
-474 LKTSLFLY
+474 LKTGLFLY
-482 PALRRIQYF
+482 PTLRQIKYF

>member
-1 MTRQGWLPVILAMV
+1 MILAMV
-15 LAAAVLLSNQSLQ
+15 LAAAVLLGNRSLQ

-39 SARVLSA
+39 SARVFSA
-46 DPEVVITAADLDG
+46 DPEAVITVDDLDG

-75 TQIHTV
+75 TQIHTM

-91 TPAAQPSRQD
+91 TARTQPPQEEGDAEAQ
-101 DTESDAVVDNTLQQ
+101 AGVDSTLQQ
-115 VANQITERAVLQFGV
+115 VANQITRKAVLQFGV
-130 LRSDAVDRYA
+130 LRPDEVDRYA
-140 TLVQERRD
+140 TLLQERGN
-148 ARLAVLLGQRQLE
+148 ARVAVLLGQQQLE
-161 QLQRSRGDSEQLGA
+161 QLQRRRGGTDDLGPL
-175 VREELEASRAAF
+175 REELEVAQTTF
-187 DQLEQDVGQLFDL
+187 DQLEQDIGQLFDL

-219 QGQYYQLNLT
+219 QGEYYQLSLT
-229 FSADGAQ
+229 FSAAGAQ

-288 LEQAREL
+288 LEQAHEL

-324 VARSLSAALV
+324 VRRSLTAALT

-342 MVVIYRLPG
+342 MVATYRLPG
-351 LVAVAALAVYA
+351 LVAVATLAIYA
-362 LLNLAVYALVP
+362 LLNLAIYALVP

-401 IREELRSGRKL
+401 IREELGSGRKL
-412 YQAVETGFNRA
+412 YQAVEAGFNRA

-482 PALRRIQYF
+482 PALRKIQYF
-491 QPVQ
+491 RPVQ

>member
-1 MTRQGWLPVILAMV
+1 
-15 LAAAVLLSNQSLQ
+15 
-28 LGLDLRGGHQL
+28 
-39 SARVLSA
+39 
-46 DPEVVITAADLDG
+46 
-59 VKNVIQRRID
+59 
-69 GLGLAQ
+69 
-75 TQIHTV
+75 V

-91 TPAAQPSRQD
+91 TTRPPQEGDAETQAA
-101 DTESDAVVDNTLQQ
+101 VDNTLQR
-115 VANQITERAVLQFGV
+115 VANQITEKAVLQFGV
-130 LRSDAVDRYA
+130 LRPGEVDRYA
-140 TLVQERRD
+140 TLLQERRD
-148 ARLAVLLGQRQLE
+148 ARLAVLLGQEQLE
-161 QLQRSRGDSEQLGA
+161 QLQRSRSDSEELSA
-175 VREELEASRAAF
+175 SREALEAAQTTF
-187 DQLEQDVGQLFDL
+187 DQLEQDIGRLFDL

-219 QGQYYQLNLT
+219 QGEYYQLSLT
-229 FSADGAQ
+229 FSAAGAQ

-288 LEQAREL
+288 LEQAHEL

-324 VARSLSAALV
+324 VRRSLTAALT

-342 MVVIYRLPG
+342 MVTIYRLPG
-351 LVAVAALAVYA
+351 LVAVATLAVYA
-362 LLNLAVYALVP
+362 LLNLAIYALVP

-401 IREELRSGRKL
+401 IREELGSGRKL
-412 YQAVETGFNRA
+412 YQAVEAGFNRA

-482 PALRRIQYF
+482 PALRKIQYF
-491 QPVQ
+491 RPVQ

>member
-1 MTRQGWLPVILAMV
+1 MVRQGWLLPVILAMV
-15 LAAAVLLSNQSLQ
+15 LAVAVLLGNQSLQ
-28 LGLDLRGGHQL
+28 LGLDLQGGHQL
-39 SARVLSA
+39 SARVFSA
-46 DPEVVITAADLDG
+46 DPETVVTADDLDG

-91 TPAAQPSRQD
+91 TARPSGEGDGEAQ
-101 DTESDAVVDNTLQQ
+101 AVVDNTLQQ
-115 VANQITERAVLQFGV
+115 VANQITEKAVLQFGV
-130 LRSDAVDRYA
+130 LRPGEVDRYA
-140 TLVQERRD
+140 TLVQERGN
-148 ARLAVLLGQRQLE
+148 ARVAVVLGQQQLE
-161 QLQRSRGDSEQLGA
+161 QLQRSRAGSEELGA
-175 VREELEASRAAF
+175 LREELEAAQTAL
-187 DQLEQDVGQLFDL
+187 DQLELDIGGLFDL

-214 PNLES
+214 PNFES
-219 QGQYYQLNLT
+219 QGEYYQLSLT
-229 FSADGAQ
+229 FSAAGAQ

-247 DANLRL
+247 DFNLRL

-267 GPEFREN
+267 GPQFREN

-288 LEQAREL
+288 LEQARGL

-310 VEQRSVGATLGSDN
+310 VEQRTVGATLGSDN
-324 VARSLSAALV
+324 VRRSLTAALT

-342 MVVIYRLPG
+342 MVIIYRLPG
-351 LVAVAALAVYA
+351 LVAVATLAIYA
-362 LLNLAVYALVP
+362 LLNLAIYALVP

-412 YQAVETGFNRA
+412 YQAVEAGFNRA

-458 GVGLSLFT
+458 GVSLSLFT
-466 SLVCSRTL
+466 SLVCSKTL
-474 LKTSLFLY
+474 LKTSLFLH
-482 PALRRIQYF
+482 PALRKIQYF
-491 QPVQ
+491 QPVR